1 VEGVESR
8 VVPWSPDRLL
18 LLIEAVAEL
27 PITRVEPGDLIAP
40 DPAEDHFAAVVPNAI
55 ARCSLDILAAVV
67 RSASSVLAVL
77 NEEGVAEKTA
87 REHGLADFRRGAP
100 ISSVVGR
107 LDDAGVP
114 GFLNEMSEGLPFVR
128 IMMTANGEVEHS
140 VDRHQPRGFPRSA
153 IPRVDFRPSPK
164 LLHRIHSFAA
174 QVRWC
179 FPDDRMDSQIARARV
194 VETRGIVTHAM
205 KS

>member
-1 VEGVESR
+1 MEVQFYRCS
-8 VVPWSPDRLL
+8 
-18 LLIEAVAEL
+18 
-27 PITRVEPGDLIAP
+27 
-40 DPAEDHFAAVVPNAI
+40 NAI
-55 ARCSLDILAAVV
+55 ARCSMDILAGPCSFCLL
-67 RSASSVLAVL
+67 RPCR
-77 NEEGVAEKTA
+77 AE
-87 REHGLADFRRGAP
+87 RRRGLLKRRPGNMALPIFRRGAP

-114 GFLNEMSEGLPFVR
+114 GFLNEMSEGLPFGR

-153 IPRVDFRPSPK
+153 IPRVDFRPSPR

-194 VETRGIVTHAM
+194 VETRGIVTHAIELM
-205 KS
+205 IVCPGGRPHVAATSLAHHGIA